1 MGRPPQAIRAWL
13 DRPVNA
19 LQLCCWKFSHKESL
33 QQTFFDRI
41 TLLEEKW
48 SICVFE
54 LPLRGLGATYA
65 VHLIWLVGKLVVNF
79 LLVIIELFFTR
90 CKDWGATSEYRLEIA
105 VFEAVGS
112 VWPKIPDRRWVTF
125 LTNHFSC
132 RKTRWIDLSYY
143 GVRMWTELSFVL
155 SQYTRMTDGR
165 TDGRT
170 DGFIVASTHLHSCS
184 A

>member
-19 LQLCCWKFSHKESL
+19 LQLCRWKFSHKETL
-33 QQTFFDRI
+33 QQTFFERS
-41 TLLEEKW
+41 TLLEGKMVNLRFW
-48 SICVFE
+48 TSFE
-54 LPLRGLGATYA
+54 GLRGN
-65 VHLIWLVGKLVVNF
+65 VGKARWKARIVDF
-79 LLVIIELFFTR
+79 LLVIIELFFAR
-90 CKDWGATSEYRLEIA
+90 CNDWGATSEYRLEIA
-105 VFEAVGS
+105 VVEAVGS

-155 SQYTRMTDGR
+155 SQYTRVTDGR
-165 TDGRT
+165 TDGKWLYR
-170 DGFIVASTHLHSCS
+170 G
-184 A
+184 